1 VYTLRAVTT
10 QILLRE
16 EAKTAKKTPSG
27 RWRAI
32 LAVPGKGSS
41 GIYTAEVLKEYGP
54 AALPA
59 GMKAYINH
67 DSKRDPR
74 DLLGSYPQGAF
85 WDENEGENG
94 ALVSELEPLPSK
106 LAFVEEVA
114 PHVALSIFAM
124 GTVDENGYVTELTPH
139 RTNGVDMVGHGGLE
153 GAGLGDQISE
163 SAKALLLGE
172 HRTAAPAGEKEHN
185 VTPEQIAE
193 AINKGLA
200 AALAPVLAFVS
211 EQQAETAARKAE
223 EAAKAADE
231 TPSVKEAVAAYA
243 LAAKA
248 VADAEL
254 SPLQEAAI
262 LAVAEEGGDVT
273 KLIEDAKAIKNELA
287 TQLTESNTA
296 GGHRLESASDQASY
310 GAGLAW

>member
-1 VYTLRAVTT
+1 MTT
-10 QILLRE
+10 KIQLRE
-16 EAKTAKKTPSG
+16 EAKPAKKTPTG

-67 DSKRDPR
+67 DYKRDPR
-74 DLLGSYPQGAF
+74 DLLGSYPDGAF

-106 LAFVEEVA
+106 VDFVAEVA

-124 GTVDENGYVTELTPH
+124 GTVDENGFVTSLTPH

-163 SAKALLLGE
+163 SAKALLFGE
-172 HRTAAPAGEKEHN
+172 NRTAAPADEKEHN

-193 AINKGLA
+193 AIKKALGET
-200 AALAPVLAFVS
+200 LAPVLAFVS
-211 EQQAETAARKAE
+211 EQQAETARKAK
-223 EAAKAADE
+223 EAAEAVDE
-231 TPSVKEAVAAYA
+231 TPTVKEAVAAYA
-243 LAAKA
+243 AAAKA

-287 TQLTESNTA
+287 TQLAESSVSGSN
-296 GGHRLESASDQASY
+296 RQDSAPDQASY

>member
-1 VYTLRAVTT
+1 MTT

-16 EAKTAKKTPSG
+16 EAKAAKKMPTG

-67 DSKRDPR
+67 DYKRDPR
-74 DLLGSYPQGAF
+74 DLLGSYPDGAF
-85 WDENEGENG
+85 WDEKEGENG

-106 LAFVEEVA
+106 VDFVAEVG

-124 GTVDENGYVTELTPH
+124 GTVDESGFVTTLTPH

-163 SAKALLLGE
+163 AAKALLFGE
-172 HRTAAPAGEKEHN
+172 TRTAAPAGEKEHN

-193 AINKGLA
+193 AINKGLKD
-200 AALAPVLAFVS
+200 ALAPVLAFVS
-211 EQQAETAARKAE
+211 EQQTETARKAK
-223 EAAKAADE
+223 EAADAANE
-231 TPSVKEAVAAYA
+231 TPSIKEAVASYA

-248 VADAEL
+248 VTDAEL

-262 LAVAEEGGDVT
+262 LAVAEEGVDVT
-273 KLIEDAKAIKNELA
+273 KLIEDAKAIKTELA
-287 TQLTESNTA
+287 TQLTETNP
-296 GGHRLESASDQASY
+296 GGHRQESDSDKASY
-310 GAGLAW
+310 GAGMAW